1 MVEIKEKLLVELL
14 GDPVMAAKVLMNVDL
29 DEFQKARLRLYWWV
43 PEVIDSS
50 GVSTGKTI
58 VDFVYINLRCM
69 LISNHVA
76 GVYFPNFTTGKQEF
90 WPYIAQIKEKSA
102 FYKSQ
107 LKPTRNR
114 DGEHLDPGAWWLEF
128 KNGSRLIMPAPN
140 FLNDAETQASRRF
153 NTLVIDDWLRA
164 VDMGDGVEKQLVD
177 RVTRPCFNKDHPIWG
192 NHIKFLGHAERP
204 QHKGYTRYSGY
215 KRAIKDGS
223 RDHAL
228 ISFCYKDWSEKFAFV
243 RPDKVIRS
251 QRIALPYDQF
261 VRQWWGIW
269 MRDGANFYPEAVLS
283 RALRRQL
290 IPTFGRVY
298 PEEINL
304 LGWDTAPG
312 ASIKSD
318 WCAGTVLRVVE
329 LTKSLR
335 LFEKARGM
343 HPLDANFV
351 HNGRAFN
358 VSATFGHF
366 FRNVDAPQISGFIH
380 FLHRVFGFSR
390 IVLDPGGG
398 GAWVAKELRK
408 PDQLVNG
415 AQMKVSPICTR
426 DEAIQSG
433 FQPILCFFKR
443 GSELDHAV
451 EPQFLVSDDGFLSA
465 FHASYR
471 QAWESGQIQWPEL
484 AENRGAA
491 EMRGWNEAQAWAQ
504 KALDTT
510 FKQLCSVR
518 QAMDGDRPLVSKRG
532 FPLFMAIGKK
542 DGAYSSLY
550 AFAAFELLF
559 MSIGAEAQ
567 AEDDACFS
575 CV

>member
-1 MVEIKEKLLVELL
+1 MIEVEEKLLVELL
-14 GDPVMAAKVLMNVDL
+14 GDPVMAAKVLMGVDL
-29 DEFQKARLRLYWWV
+29 DDFQKARLRYYWFV

-58 VDFVYINLRCM
+58 VNFVYLNLRCM
-69 LISNHVA
+69 LLPNHVA

-90 WPYIAQIKEKSA
+90 WPYITQIKEKSPI
-102 FYKSQ
+102 YKSQ

-177 RVTRPCFNKDHPIWG
+177 RVTRPCFNKEHPIWA

-204 QHKGYTRYSGY
+204 QHKRYSGY
-215 KRAIKDGS
+215 KRAIADGS

-228 ISFCYKDWSEKFAFV
+228 ISFSYKDWSPKFAHV

-251 QRIALPYDQF
+251 QRIALPWDQF

-269 MRDGANFYPEAVLS
+269 MRDGAKFYPESTLS
-283 RALRRQL
+283 RALRSML
-290 IPTFGRVY
+290 APTFGRVY

-318 WCAGTVLRVVE
+318 WCAGVVLRVVALTPE
-329 LTKSLR
+329 LR
-335 LFEKARGM
+335 AFEKARGM
-343 HPLDANFV
+343 PPLEASFV
-351 HNGRAFN
+351 HDGQGFH
-358 VSATFGHF
+358 VSPTFAHF
-366 FRNVDAPQISGFIH
+366 MRNVDAGQISGFIH
-380 FLHRVFGFSR
+380 FLHRVFGFAR

-408 PDQLVNG
+408 SEQLING
-415 AQMKVSPICTR
+415 AQVKVTPICTR
-426 DEAIQSG
+426 DEAIVAGMQA
-433 FQPILCFFKR
+433 ILCFFKR
-443 GSELDHAV
+443 GSELDQAV
-451 EPQFLVSDDGFLSA
+451 EPQFMVSDDGFLSA

-471 QAWESGQIQWPEL
+471 QAWESGQILWPQF
-484 AENRGAA
+484 AENRTRA
-491 EMRGWNEAQAWAQ
+491 EMQNWSEAQVWAQ
-504 KALDTT
+504 RALELV
-510 FKQLCSVR
+510 FKQLCNVQ

-532 FPLFMAIGKK
+532 FPLFMAVGKK
-542 DGAYSSLY
+542 DGAYASLY
-550 AFAAFELLF
+550 AFAAFLLLF
-559 MSIGAEAQ
+559 MRITAEGQ
-567 AEDDACFS
+567 ETEEGQFS
-575 CV
+575 CG